1 VRGAAGRVPPG
12 RGGSGAAGARSDGFV
27 LGQSETALSESTAPR
42 PRGPAAPLDV
52 TRIRQDFPILQQRVR
67 GKRLVYL
74 DNAATSQKPQSV
86 IDAVTRFYTVEN
98 ANIHRG
104 VHYLSERATNAY
116 DQVREKVAR
125 FLNAGSSR
133 EIIFT
138 RGTTEGINLVAQSY
152 GRSALK
158 PGDDIVITAME
169 HHSNIVP
176 WQLVCEQTGA
186 KLKAAPINDAGE
198 LDVDGFVR
206 LLTERTRLVSVVHVS
221 NALGT
226 VNPVKRLI
234 ALAHERGIPVL
245 LDGAQSA
252 PHMAIDV
259 QELDCDFFVFSGHK
273 LFGPTGVG
281 VLFGRESLLEGMPPY
296 QGGGDMIATVT
307 LERSTWAQ
315 LPAKFEAGTPMIAQ
329 VMGLGA
335 AVDYLS
341 DVGFDGIGGWEQQ
354 LLTYAT
360 ERVSAIEGVRLIG
373 TARDKASI
381 LGFVLEGVHPH
392 DVGTILDDAGVAIR
406 AGHHCA
412 QPVMRHFGIPATAR
426 ASFAF
431 YNTRE
436 EVDVLADS
444 LLQVQRMFH

>member
-1 VRGAAGRVPPG
+1 MSEPVTGVGTVPLVDPLPPT
-12 RGGSGAAGARSDGFV
+12 RSPSF
-27 LGQSETALSESTAPR
+27 PI
-42 PRGPAAPLDV
+42 DV
-52 TRIRQDFPILQQRVR
+52 QRIRQDFPLLQQRVR
-67 GKRLVYL
+67 GKPLVYL

-86 IDAVTRFYTVEN
+86 IDAVTRFYTSEN

-104 VHYLSERATNAY
+104 VHYLSERATDAY
-116 DQVREKVAR
+116 DQVRDKVAR
-125 FLNAGSSR
+125 FLNARSSR

-152 GRSALK
+152 GRPALK

-186 KLKAAPINDAGE
+186 RLRAAPFNDAGE
-198 LDVDGFVR
+198 LDMEAFER
-206 LLTERTRLVSVVHVS
+206 LLNHRTRLVSVVHVS

-226 VNPVKRLI
+226 VNPVKRVI
-234 ALAHERGIPVL
+234 ALAHDRGIPVM

-252 PHMAIDV
+252 PHLGIDV
-259 QELDCDFFVFSGHK
+259 QDLDCDFFAFSGHK

-281 VLFGRESLLEGMPPY
+281 VLFGRESLLERMPPY

-329 VMGLGA
+329 VMGLA
-335 AVDYLS
+335 AALDYVMEL
-341 DVGFDGIGGWEQQ
+341 GFDRISSWEQQ
-354 LLTYAT
+354 LLSYAT
-360 ERVSAIEGVRLIG
+360 DRVIGIEGLKLVG
-373 TARDKASI
+373 TAAHKASI
-381 LGFVLEGVHPH
+381 LGFTLAGVHPH
-392 DVGTILDDAGVAIR
+392 DIGAILDDSGIAIR

-431 YNTRE
+431 YNTPE
-436 EVDVLADS
+436 EADILADA
-444 LLQVQRMFH
+444 LVKIRRMFH